1 MRPRQ
6 PLLCAHAAGLAKPR
20 LVACTTA
27 QWPSML
33 MQALSMDES
42 RLLPKGARSVATHG
56 RVRCACIAREGRSDL
71 YSRGYCD
78 RGFTRVFALFPGARA
93 RKAGP
98 PTGRMWCP
106 IALAMMTNGLHADEA
121 GSEKRWGKAADV
133 GCAAS
138 SAIWNSV
145 AGRACV
151 HAPAPACRCLSG
163 RRCRRAAISNM
174 HRCRSPEHCDVRGL
188 RRRSGCTRHRSR
200 GARWPG
206 CPRSRSTPEKS
217 PSATRTG
224 SAAQR
229 VDARAN
235 RRQRAAGTTSA
246 DANA

>member
-56 RVRCACIAREGRSDL
+56 RVRCACTAREGRSDL

-78 RGFTRVFALFPGARA
+78 PGFTRVFALFPGARA
-93 RKAGP
+93 RTAGP
-98 PTGRMWCP
+98 PIGRMWCP

-138 SAIWNSV
+138 SAMELRSWT
-145 AGRACV
+145 CV

-163 RRCRRAAISNM
+163 RRCRHAAISNM
-174 HRCRSPEHCDVRGL
+174 HRCAALRNTAMCTACDAAAGAGDTGRMKCDGQAAIAAL
-188 RRRSGCTRHRSR
+188 RKERPALHAQAQPRSG
-200 GARWPG
+200 
-206 CPRSRSTPEKS
+206 
-217 PSATRTG
+217 
-224 SAAQR
+224 
-229 VDARAN
+229 
-235 RRQRAAGTTSA
+235 
-246 DANA
+246 

>member
-56 RVRCACIAREGRSDL
+56 RVRCACTAREGRSDL

-78 RGFTRVFALFPGARA
+78 PGFTRVFALFPGARA
-93 RKAGP
+93 RTAGP

-163 RRCRRAAISNM
+163 RRYRHAAISNM
-174 HRCRSPEHCDVRGL
+174 QRCAAFRNTAMCAACDAAAGAGDTGRMKCDGQAAIAAAAL
-188 RRRSGCTRHRSR
+188 RKNHPALHAQAQPRSG
-200 GARWPG
+200 
-206 CPRSRSTPEKS
+206 
-217 PSATRTG
+217 
-224 SAAQR
+224 
-229 VDARAN
+229 
-235 RRQRAAGTTSA
+235 
-246 DANA
+246 

>member
-42 RLLPKGARSVATHG
+42 RLLPKGRAVYQRTTAFGAFAPNAKVGLIFIAVA
-56 RVRCACIAREGRSDL
+56 IAT
-71 YSRGYCD
+71 GYL
-78 RGFTRVFALFPGARA
+78 RGFFALFPGARA
-93 RKAGP
+93 RTAGP

-106 IALAMMTNGLHADEA
+106 IALAMLTNGLHADEA

-138 SAIWNSV
+138 SAIWSSV

-163 RRCRRAAISNM
+163 RRCRHAAISNM
-174 HRCRSPEHCDVRGL
+174 HRCAALRNTAMCAACDAAA
-188 RRRSGCTRHRSR
+188 
-200 GARWPG
+200 GARD
-206 CPRSRSTPEKS
+206 
-217 PSATRTG
+217 TG
-224 SAAQR
+224 RVERDGQAAL
-229 VDARAN
+229 
-235 RRQRAAGTTSA
+235 AAAALRKNHPALHAQAQPHSG
-246 DANA
+246 

>member
-56 RVRCACIAREGRSDL
+56 RVRCACTAREGRSDL

-78 RGFTRVFALFPGARA
+78 PRFTRVFALFPGARA
-93 RKAGP
+93 RTAGP
-98 PTGRMWCP
+98 PTARMWCP

-145 AGRACV
+145 AGRAC
-151 HAPAPACRCLSG
+151 
-163 RRCRRAAISNM
+163 M
-174 HRCRSPEHCDVRGL
+174 
-188 RRRSGCTRHRSR
+188 RRRRLAAVFQDADAGVQRSATCTDAALRNTAMCAACDAAA
-200 GARWPG
+200 GARDTGRVERDGQAALAAAALRKNHPALHAQAQ
-206 CPRSRSTPEKS
+206 PRS
-217 PSATRTG
+217 G
-224 SAAQR
+224 
-229 VDARAN
+229 
-235 RRQRAAGTTSA
+235 
-246 DANA
+246 